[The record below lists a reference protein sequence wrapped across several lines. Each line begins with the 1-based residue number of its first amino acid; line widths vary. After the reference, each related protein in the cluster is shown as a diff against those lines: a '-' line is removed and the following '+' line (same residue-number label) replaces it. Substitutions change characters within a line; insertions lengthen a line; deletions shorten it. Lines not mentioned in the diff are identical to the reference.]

1 MLFVELRF
9 FLFFAIIFGVYW
21 SLRNNTARKGW
32 LTLASYIFYAAW
44 DWRFLS
50 LVIFC
55 SVANYILALQIE
67 KSPDSSSRR
76 SWALTSAIIINLS
89 ILFFFKYF
97 NFFANSLV
105 DLATTFGS
113 EVSRT
118 TLNIILPVGIS
129 FFTFQAM
136 SYVID
141 VYRREIPAEP
151 RFLDV
156 AFYKAF
162 FPQLVAGPI
171 VRAADFM
178 PQMKDARHWRDV
190 PATSCIL
197 LFLVGF
203 IKKAGISD
211 NLAPIVDEVFAAPGT
226 FTTESVIAGVWLYA
240 VQIYCDFS
248 GYTDMAIATAGLL
261 GYRFIK
267 NFDAPYLASSITA
280 FWRRWHMSLSSWLRD
295 YLYIPL
301 GGNRRGLLMQR
312 RNLMLTMLL
321 GGLWHGASYNFVIWG
336 FLHGSALVINGLLPR
351 SSNSPKRMALIT
363 SFLGVLFTFWWVS
376 LTWIFFRA
384 SDIGTA
390 LEMARTYITLQST
403 GTRSLDIPAWP
414 ILGGLLLVHWLTYRF
429 RILEAVQR
437 LPLPVVAVG
446 VGAVAAL
453 ALGFVPTGYRP
464 FIYFQF

>member
-1 MLFVELRF
+1 M
-9 FLFFAIIFGVYW
+9 
-21 SLRNNTARKGW
+21 
-32 LTLASYIFYAAW
+32 
-44 DWRFLS
+44 
-50 LVIFC
+50 FC
-55 SVANYILALQIE
+55 SVANYLLALQIE
-67 KSPDSSSRR
+67 RSSLHSGRR
-76 SWALTSAIIINLS
+76 TYALTAGIIINLS

-97 NFFANSLV
+97 NFFADSLV
-105 DLATTFGS
+105 DLAALFGA

-118 TLNIILPVGIS
+118 TLNIVLPVGVS
-129 FFTFQAM
+129 FFTFQAL

-141 VYRREIPAEP
+141 VYRREIPAEA

-178 PQMKDARHWRDV
+178 PQMKSARRWRDV

-197 LFLVGF
+197 LFVVGF
-203 IKKAGISD
+203 IKKACISD
-211 NLAPIVDEVFAAPGT
+211 NLAPVVDEVFAAPGT
-226 FTTESVIAGVWLYA
+226 FRPEAVIAGVWLYA

-301 GGNRRGLLMQR
+301 GGNRHGTWKHR
-312 RNLMLTMLL
+312 RNLILTMLL

-336 FLHGSALVINGLLPR
+336 FLHGSALVINGLLPKADHGAR
-351 SSNSPKRMALIT
+351 RMALSM
-363 SFLGVLFTFWWVS
+363 SFLGALFTFWWVS

-390 LEMARTYITLQST
+390 LDMSRTYVTLQSA

-414 ILGGLLLVHWLTYRF
+414 ILTGLLLIHWLSYRF
-429 RILEAVQR
+429 RIVEAVQR
-437 LPLPVVAVG
+437 LPLPVVAIG
-446 VGAVAAL
+446 VGALAAV